1 MPEKVDQYTLP
12 ETITPHSFDA
22 DFTSSLLT
30 SAKPTRSRR
39 MRHHR
44 PVHHHENSHEQAA
57 EKTQQFCPQSLYGGT
72 TRFSPLDRGELMA
85 DPLYRSLSAKA
96 PSSTQFDHFSKN
108 FGCIEISRGN
118 NHRNE
123 RTDHSHSL
131 PRIPSVEN
139 MITQSRILNRVA
151 SGDPQAPDFEIR
163 EGSEHEFKQ
172 NYAKELL
179 RIKDK
184 VAPNLSDA
192 ELARFTKNVYK
203 VEDPNGT
210 YDTQAGTPQKYA
222 DSENP
227 EANKWQRRNNSH
239 PASSGVGYCQIITPT
254 NLRLMISD
262 NGNIPASMRTDVE
275 HLRKDSL
282 ADTTNEA
289 DKLEKK
295 AELLEALQTKIRAEI
310 VAFGEQNKNNKS
322 YFDGKGN
329 PTEAL
334 YTDFSHS
341 NTKTKLGVSGRELAV
356 GMQGLLMDA
365 DIGPKV
371 QAKQLAEDQRDAT
384 GKAAQ
389 EYFKTAEQGW
399 QKATEKWEALS
410 APEQKRLITSYI
422 SKLGKNNISPETR
435 ELLEMR
441 ANDLTDGR
449 AKDSPP
455 ATDPDTCDAVLKAHN
470 TQQRDESVP
479 QVLKGYF
486 CSSKDALNRALPA
499 LGQMFNNWGSGTG
512 TKMLDQHG
520 ASTKSLISPEALRAN
535 GIARGVNSDGLIERI
550 TNIQSRPDDFGSR
563 EFESI
568 FKDMSGVNYYG
579 HKQK

>member
-1 MPEKVDQYTLP
+1 
-12 ETITPHSFDA
+12 
-22 DFTSSLLT
+22 
-30 SAKPTRSRR
+30 

-44 PVHHHENSHEQAA
+44 ASHHQENTHEHPA
-57 EKTQQFCPQSLYGGT
+57 EKPQEFCLQRISGDTKP
-72 TRFSPLDRGELMA
+72 FSPLNSGELMA
-85 DPLYRSLSAKA
+85 DPLYRSLSAKPH
-96 PSSTQFDHFSKN
+96 PSNQFGQFSRN
-108 FGCIEISRGN
+108 FGCIEISDRN
-118 NHRNE
+118 NHRNDKAE
-123 RTDHSHSL
+123 HSHSL
-131 PRIPSVEN
+131 QRIPSVEN
-139 MITQSRILNRVA
+139 MVTQSRILNRVA
-151 SGDPQAPDFEIR
+151 SGDQTAPDFEIR
-163 EGSEHEFKQ
+163 ESSEHEFKQ
-172 NYAKELL
+172 NYVKELL
-179 RIKDK
+179 SLKPK

-192 ELARFTKNVYK
+192 EMARFTKNIYK

-254 NLRLMISD
+254 NLRLMIAD
-262 NGNIPASMRTDVE
+262 NGNIPASIRTDVE
-275 HLRKDSL
+275 HLRKDGL
-282 ADTTNEA
+282 AETTNEA

-295 AELLEALQTKIRAEI
+295 AKLLETLQTKIRAEI
-310 VAFGEQNKNNKS
+310 VAFGEQNKKNKS

-341 NTKTKLGVSGRELAV
+341 NTKTKLGASGRELSV

-371 QAKQLAEDQRDAT
+371 QAKQLAEDLRDAT

-399 QKATEKWEALS
+399 QKATEKWESLS
-410 APEQKRLITSYI
+410 AQEQKRLITSYV
-422 SKLGKNNISPETR
+422 SKLDKNNISPETR

-441 ANDLTDGR
+441 ANDLTGSR
-449 AKDSPP
+449 AKESPLP
-455 ATDPDTCDAVLKAHN
+455 TDPETCDAILKAHN
-470 TQQRDESVP
+470 TKQQDENLP

-486 CSSKDALNRALPA
+486 CSSQDALKRALPA
-499 LGQMFNNWGSGTG
+499 LGQMFNNWGIGTA

-550 TNIQSRPDDFGSR
+550 TKIQSRPDDFGSR

-568 FKDMSGVNYYG
+568 FKDMSGINYYG

>member
-1 MPEKVDQYTLP
+1 
-12 ETITPHSFDA
+12 
-22 DFTSSLLT
+22 
-30 SAKPTRSRR
+30 

-44 PVHHHENSHEQAA
+44 ASQHNESTHEHPA
-57 EKTQQFCPQSLYGGT
+57 EKTQQFCPQRISGDT
-72 TRFSPLDRGELMA
+72 MQFSPLNSGELMA

-96 PSSTQFDHFSKN
+96 ISTSQLDQFSKN
-108 FGCIEISRGN
+108 FGCIDVDLRGN
-118 NHRNE
+118 AKTEKRE
-123 RTDHSHSL
+123 HSHSL
-131 PRIPSVEN
+131 PRIPSVDN
-139 MITQSRILNRVA
+139 MVTQSRMLNRVA
-151 SGDPQAPDFEIR
+151 SGDPTAPDFEIR
-163 EGSEHEFKQ
+163 ESSEHEFKQ
-172 NYAKELL
+172 NYVKELL
-179 RIKDK
+179 NLKPK

-192 ELARFTKNVYK
+192 EMARFTKNIYK

-254 NLRLMISD
+254 NLRLMIAD
-262 NGNIPASMRTDVE
+262 NGGIAQSMKEDVARF
-275 HLRKDSL
+275 RKDAQVPA
-282 ADTTNEA
+282 ADEA

-295 AELLEALQTKIRAEI
+295 IELFESAQTKIRAEI
-310 VAFGEQNKNNKS
+310 IDFGEHKNKKNKN
-322 YFDGKGN
+322 YFDEKGN

-341 NTKTKLGVSGRELAV
+341 NTKTKLGASGRELAV

-365 DIGPKV
+365 DIGPKI
-371 QAKQLAEDQRDAT
+371 QAKQLAEDLRDAT

-399 QKATEKWEALS
+399 QRATEKWESLS
-410 APEQKRLITSYI
+410 AQEQKRLITSYV
-422 SKLGKNNISPETR
+422 SKLDKNNISPQTH

-441 ANDLTDGR
+441 ANDLTGSR
-449 AKDSPP
+449 AKESPP
-455 ATDPDTCDAVLKAHN
+455 PSDPETCDAILKAHN
-470 TQQRDESVP
+470 LRPQDESVP
-479 QVLKGYF
+479 QVLKGYY

-499 LGQMFNNWGSGTG
+499 LGQMFNNWGSGTA

-550 TNIQSRPDDFGSR
+550 TKIQSRADDYGSR
-563 EFESI
+563 ELESI

-579 HKQK
+579 HKQR

>member
-1 MPEKVDQYTLP
+1 
-12 ETITPHSFDA
+12 
-22 DFTSSLLT
+22 
-30 SAKPTRSRR
+30 

-44 PVHHHENSHEQAA
+44 AAHHHENSHEQPA
-57 EKTQQFCPQSLYGGT
+57 EETQQFCPQHPYGGT
-72 TRFSPLDRGELMA
+72 MEFSPLDSGELMA
-85 DPLYRSLSAKA
+85 DPLYRSLSGKA
-96 PSSTQFDHFSKN
+96 LSAHQLDQFSKN
-108 FGCIEISRGN
+108 FGCIEISERN
-118 NHRNE
+118 SHRNE
-123 RTDHSHSL
+123 KADHSHSL

-139 MITQSRILNRVA
+139 MVTQSRILNRVA

-179 RIKDK
+179 SLKRK

-192 ELARFTKNVYK
+192 EMARFTKNVYK

-254 NLRLMISD
+254 NLRLMIAD
-262 NGNIPASMRTDVE
+262 NGEIAQSMHANVAQ
-275 HLRKDSL
+275 LRKDAQAPA
-282 ADTTNEA
+282 ADEA

-295 AELLEALQTKIRAEI
+295 TELFETVQTKIRAEI
-310 VAFGEQNKNNKS
+310 IAFGEQNKKNKN

-341 NTKTKLGVSGRELAV
+341 NTKTKLGASGRELAV

-371 QAKQLAEDQRDAT
+371 QAKQLAEDLRDAT

-399 QKATEKWEALS
+399 QKATEKWESLS
-410 APEQKRLITSYI
+410 AQEQKRLITSYI

-455 ATDPDTCDAVLKAHN
+455 ATDPDTCDAILTAHN

-486 CSSKDALNRALPA
+486 CSSKDALTRALPA

-550 TNIQSRPDDFGSR
+550 TKIQSRADDYGSR
-563 EFESI
+563 DLESI

>member
-1 MPEKVDQYTLP
+1 
-12 ETITPHSFDA
+12 
-22 DFTSSLLT
+22 
-30 SAKPTRSRR
+30 

-44 PVHHHENSHEQAA
+44 ASHHHESSNEHPA
-57 EKTQQFCPQSLYGGT
+57 EKTLQFCPQRLSGDT
-72 TRFSPLDRGELMA
+72 MQFSPLNSGELMA

-96 PSSTQFDHFSKN
+96 PATAQLEQFSKN
-108 FGCIEISRGN
+108 FGCIDLTLRGN
-118 NHRNE
+118 LKAE
-123 RTDHSHSL
+123 KGEHSHTL
-131 PRIPSVEN
+131 PRIPSIEN
-139 MITQSRILNRVA
+139 MVSQSRILNRIA
-151 SGDPQAPDFEIR
+151 SGDPTAPDFEIR
-163 EGSEHEFKQ
+163 ESSEHEFKQ
-172 NYAKELL
+172 NYVKELL
-179 RIKDK
+179 SLKPR

-192 ELARFTKNVYK
+192 EIARFTKNIYK

-254 NLRLMISD
+254 NLRLMIAD
-262 NGNIPASMRTDVE
+262 NGGIAKSMREDAAR
-275 HLRKDSL
+275 LRKD
-282 ADTTNEA
+282 AQAPATDEA

-295 AELLEALQTKIRAEI
+295 TELFESVQTKIRAEI
-310 VAFGEQNKNNKS
+310 IDFGEQKSRKNRT
-322 YFDGKGN
+322 YFDEKGN

-341 NTKTKLGVSGRELAV
+341 NTKTKLGTSGKQLAV

-371 QAKQLAEDQRDAT
+371 QAKQLSEDLRDAT

-422 SKLGKNNISPETR
+422 SKLDKNNIPPETR

-449 AKDSPP
+449 AKASQP
-455 ATDPDTCDAVLKAHN
+455 ATDPDTCDAILKAHN
-470 TQQRDESVP
+470 LRPQDESVP

-486 CSSKDALNRALPA
+486 CSSKDALSRALPA
-499 LGQMFNNWGSGTG
+499 LGQMFNNWGSGTA
-512 TKMLDQHG
+512 TKMLEQHG
-520 ASTKSLISPEALRAN
+520 ASTKSLISQEALRAN

-550 TNIQSRPDDFGSR
+550 SKIQSRADDYGSR
-563 EFESI
+563 ELESI
-568 FKDMSGVNYYG
+568 FKEMSGTNYYG
-579 HKQK
+579 HKQR

>member
-1 MPEKVDQYTLP
+1 
-12 ETITPHSFDA
+12 
-22 DFTSSLLT
+22 
-30 SAKPTRSRR
+30 

-44 PVHHHENSHEQAA
+44 SSHHHDTHEQPA
-57 EKTQQFCPQSLYGGT
+57 EKTQQFCPQGLSGGT
-72 TRFSPLDRGELMA
+72 MQFSPLNSSELMA
-85 DPLYRSLSAKA
+85 DPLYRSLSAKTL
-96 PSSTQFDHFSKN
+96 SSTHFDQFSKN
-108 FGCIEISRGN
+108 FGCIDVNLRSN
-118 NHRNE
+118 QKTE
-123 RTDHSHSL
+123 RTEHNNSL

-139 MITQSRILNRVA
+139 MVTHSRALNRVA
-151 SGDPQAPDFEIR
+151 SGDPNAPDFEIR

-179 RIKDK
+179 SLKSK

-192 ELARFTKNVYK
+192 EMARFTKNIYK

-227 EANKWQRRNNSH
+227 EANKWQRRNNAH

-254 NLRLMISD
+254 NLRLMIAD
-262 NGNIPASMRTDVE
+262 NGNIAASMRDDAE
-275 HLRKDSL
+275 HLRKDEHLHKNGHAAS
-282 ADTTNEA
+282 ADEA

-295 AELLEALQTKIRAEI
+295 TELFETLQTKIRAEI
-310 VAFGEQNKNNKS
+310 LAFGEQNNKTS
-322 YFDGKGN
+322 KKYFDGKGN

-341 NTKTKLGVSGRELAV
+341 NTKTKLGASGRELAV

-371 QAKQLAEDQRDAT
+371 QAKQLAEDLRDAT

-399 QKATEKWEALS
+399 QKATEKWETLS
-410 APEQKRLITSYI
+410 AQEQKRLITSYI
-422 SKLGKNNISPETR
+422 SKLGKDNISPETR

-441 ANDLTDGR
+441 ANDLAGGR
-449 AKDSPP
+449 AKESPAP
-455 ATDPDTCDAVLKAHN
+455 TDPDTCDAILKAHN
-470 TQQRDESVP
+470 TKQQDESVP
-479 QVLKGYF
+479 LVLKGYF
-486 CSSKDALNRALPA
+486 CSSKDALSRALPA

-520 ASTKSLISPEALRAN
+520 ASTKALISPEALRAN

-550 TNIQSRPDDFGSR
+550 TKIQARPDDFGSR

-568 FKDMSGVNYYG
+568 FKDMSGVNYYSR
-579 HKQK
+579 KPK